1 MVLELSSIALSSSF
15 IAAGQG
21 NVVFQGGYS
30 DWKRQMHA
38 LLGAQLSYG
47 DTFTQSI
54 SWECDDDALMC
65 TNVVVGLLVSPFL
78 KG

>member
-1 MVLELSSIALSSSF
+1 
-15 IAAGQG
+15 
-21 NVVFQGGYS
+21 
-30 DWKRQMHA
+30 MHA

-54 SWECDDDALMC
+54 SWERDDDAPIC
-65 TNVVVGLLVSPFL
+65 TDVVVGLLVSPFL